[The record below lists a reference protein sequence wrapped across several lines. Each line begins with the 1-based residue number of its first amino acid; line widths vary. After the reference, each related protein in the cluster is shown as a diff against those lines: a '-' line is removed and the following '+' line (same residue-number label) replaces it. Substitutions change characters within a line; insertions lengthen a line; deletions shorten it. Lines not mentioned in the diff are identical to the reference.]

1 MVIPPNHG
9 AVLRGQA
16 CVHDYM
22 KRRRRTE
29 NVRKREELEAE
40 RLAHEPDNLA
50 VLAQVGSRLQASGLR
65 THLELHLDSALAHEP
80 DDLAVLA
87 QAGFQKGR
95 IVSGNGSGARCFW

>member
-1 MVIPPNHG
+1 M
-9 AVLRGQA
+9 QA

-50 VLAQVGSRLQASGLR
+50 VLAQVRGFRLQGPAEGFRIRKQL
-65 THLELHLDSALAHEP
+65 HLEGGRRSAFSLP
-80 DDLAVLA
+80 
-87 QAGFQKGR
+87 
-95 IVSGNGSGARCFW
+95 

>member
-1 MVIPPNHG
+1 MVGRATTVPF
-9 AVLRGQA
+9 AVQA

-50 VLAQVGSRLQASGLR
+50 VLAQVGVQA
-65 THLELHLDSALAHEP
+65 
-80 DDLAVLA
+80 
-87 QAGFQKGR
+87 AGF
-95 IVSGNGSGARCFW
+95 S

>member
-1 MVIPPNHG
+1 VSGLPLPHRAIMSSAAASWSPCHRYQKL
-9 AVLRGQA
+9 LRAQA

-50 VLAQVGSRLQASGLR
+50 VLAQVGLR
-65 THLELHLDSALAHEP
+65 EHSCVAFA
-80 DDLAVLA
+80 
-87 QAGFQKGR
+87 
-95 IVSGNGSGARCFW
+95 

>member
-1 MVIPPNHG
+1 MTRVVCDRCPH
-9 AVLRGQA
+9 VQA

-50 VLAQVGSRLQASGLR
+50 VLAQVGL
-65 THLELHLDSALAHEP
+65 
-80 DDLAVLA
+80 
-87 QAGFQKGR
+87 
-95 IVSGNGSGARCFW
+95 

>member
-1 MVIPPNHG
+1 MLSDLPEEDFHMA
-9 AVLRGQA
+9 AVELQACRGCHCTHRAIMSSAAASWSPCHRHQKLLRVQA

-50 VLAQVGSRLQASGLR
+50 VLAQVGNRFR
-65 THLELHLDSALAHEP
+65 
-80 DDLAVLA
+80 V
-87 QAGFQKGR
+87 
-95 IVSGNGSGARCFW
+95 